1 MSQGKC
7 VQIKK
12 KASELS
18 EEKVEEVR
26 GENRKIIDGIVLQQ
40 NKAIAEAPGLSDEE
54 AGRLKH
60 EEILTTEQKNSLA
73 AHRLAECYHVPPEV
87 ITPEFVKKYN
97 KPKVMSTFSN
107 LNHQVLSEESIA
119 DAVNKW
125 RQLRAEKDNSIE
137 DLSRG
142 DNLLKCMFAVDILN
156 GLMSSEDKEYCREF
170 NRFHTRFIARVMLEE
185 KINQIVA
192 DLQAHVETVSLVF
205 GIRRDRLTAARKYLK
220 AKLELVNTVINGAY
234 GVKIV
239 GVKEKGTAP
248 NMFKLSEPKLF
259 HWKESVGRYVVATE
273 KTAQ

>member
-1 MSQGKC
+1 
-7 VQIKK
+7 
-12 KASELS
+12 
-18 EEKVEEVR
+18 
-26 GENRKIIDGIVLQQ
+26 
-40 NKAIAEAPGLSDEE
+40 LSDEE

-60 EEILTTEQKNSLA
+60 EEILTIEQKNSLT
-73 AHRLAECYHVPPEV
+73 AHQLAECYHIPPKV

-107 LNHQVLSEESIA
+107 LNHQVLSQESIA

-125 RQLRAEKDNSIE
+125 RQLRAKKDNSIE

-142 DNLLKCMFAVDILN
+142 DNLLKCMFAVLN

-170 NRFHTRFIARVMLEE
+170 NKFHTRFIAWVLLEE
-185 KINQIVA
+185 KINQVVA
-192 DLQAHVETVSLVF
+192 NLQAHVETVSLVF
-205 GIRRDRLTAARKYLK
+205 GIRRDRLTAARKDLK

-234 GVKIV
+234 AVKIV
-239 GVKEKGTAP
+239 RIKEKGKAP

-259 HWKESVGRYVVATE
+259 HWKESVGRYVVPTE